1 MKYLAINNKI
11 LNKKFGLISAEQR
24 LIRFGDGVFETCKIA
39 NHNIINF
46 DLHLKRLKNSLSEL
60 KIKADI
66 SYLEQISY
74 QLIKKNK
81 LKNGFLRI
89 SISRGLG
96 SKGYLPINQSE
107 ALIIVE
113 NMKFISKNYDN
124 VILGISKYKRLS
136 SDFLPIN
143 GKISNN
149 LISIMA
155 KIEAEE
161 AELFDMILLNEKD
174 EIAETS
180 SANIFWKK
188 DNIFYTPDLST
199 GIVDGVTRSEFIK
212 NNKVIEVRA
221 EIEDLILAD
230 EVLITNVNIGIL
242 KIDKITPF

>member
-1 MKYLAINNKI
+1 MAIAPPNQIDAIINNLNNIVKNLNLIINYHIFMKYLAINNKI

-188 DNIFYTPDLST
+188 DNI
-199 GIVDGVTRSEFIK
+199 
-212 NNKVIEVRA
+212 
-221 EIEDLILAD
+221 
-230 EVLITNVNIGIL
+230 
-242 KIDKITPF
+242 